1 MLLFTWKQFFGL
13 LKPACSCN
21 LPVYIKQIGSKR
33 IRIDKEIRKEVHFM
47 KSTRHSKLTEFV
59 GLIIEPERI
68 FVVEGNLK
76 SILTI
81 YGINQLFFFLEYCAK
96 GSLANV
102 LANPDFDLPWIF
114 RFSLINDI
122 ISGKYIVHGERERE
136 RKREKK
142 SERGFLI
149 GFFF

>member
-1 MLLFTWKQFFGL
+1 
-13 LKPACSCN
+13 
-21 LPVYIKQIGSKR
+21 
-33 IRIDKEIRKEVHFM
+33 M

-114 RFSLINDI
+114 RFSLINDL
-122 ISGKYIVHGERERE
+122 ISGKYIVHGEREKERE
-136 RKREKK
+136 RVSNRA
-142 SERGFLI
+142 
-149 GFFF
+149 FFFFRDEVPSSIEILISWVSYI